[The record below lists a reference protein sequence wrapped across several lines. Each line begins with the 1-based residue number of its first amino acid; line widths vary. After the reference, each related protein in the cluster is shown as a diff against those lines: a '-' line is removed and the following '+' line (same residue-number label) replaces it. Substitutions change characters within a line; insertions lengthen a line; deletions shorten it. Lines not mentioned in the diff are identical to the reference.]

1 MAKVSKV
8 PSKGKDGW
16 TSDKKMKNTET
27 NVITTAKAT
36 STITNKSSNKKS
48 IKLGEIGYKFVK
60 HFPGYGYFTGTV
72 VSIRP
77 NARKCSCSSFISC
90 MCCIQKL
97 YMN

>member
-1 MAKVSKV
+1 MNYRN
-8 PSKGKDGW
+8 
-16 TSDKKMKNTET
+16 DKKNRRSLVAGEPTKPKTRNYCEVT
-27 NVITTAKAT
+27 
-36 STITNKSSNKKS
+36 KKS
-48 IKLGEIGYKFVK
+48 IELGEIGYTFVK